1 MSKRLQVIL
10 DEEEYAEFRKIAR
23 NEHLTMAEWVRQA
36 LRNAKKQKTSISD
49 RKKLSAL
56 DTASACSFPSGDME
70 QIAAEI
76 EAGYGAQ

>member
-1 MSKRLQVIL
+1 MQVIL
-10 DEEEYAEFRKIAR
+10 DEEEYAEFQKIAR

-36 LRNAKKQKTSISD
+36 LRSAKQQKTSISD

-56 DTASACSFPSGDME
+56 DTAYACSFPSGDMDR
-70 QIAAEI
+70 IAAEI